1 MRSLFVVFSNASAY
15 YWGRKKKVL
24 VVRSSRASEN
34 SEFYTSCLEGAGRK
48 DVMMEANGGRASP
61 VCLFKGALYAFTSC
75 QP

>member
-1 MRSLFVVFSNASAY
+1 MQVHATGVAKGKN
-15 YWGRKKKVL
+15 VL
-24 VVRSSRASEN
+24 VVRSSRALEN